1 LTPWWKI
8 AFTAKSDEIF
18 ARRSVMASTR
28 FQRFVLPAFAFKA
41 VVIGGGYATRRELA
55 EYFLPAGPL
64 GGLSGMMLATI
75 FWSVICAVTFQ
86 FAHMTGSLDYRSFF
100 TNLLGRAGVAFELAY
115 YLLVL
120 LALSVFGAAAGE
132 IGHALLGVPVIAG
145 TLALCICITT
155 VAAFGNDAVETLF
168 KYVSVLLYGTYALF
182 FVLCLH
188 HFAGNIGAAFA
199 QTGPSGGTWAIG
211 GLTYASYNIIGAA
224 VILPVC
230 RHLTSRR
237 DAVVAGLICGPL
249 AMLPA
254 ILFFLCMLAFYPAVG
269 ASSLPSDLLLRRLD
283 LPTFRWIFQL
293 MIFAALLESGTG
305 MVHAVNERIA
315 QSWRKCRGSPMP
327 VAARLAIA
335 LVMLVAATE
344 FAGRF
349 GLVMLIAHGYRALA
363 WIIVGIYVL
372 PLMTLGLWRL
382 YRTPATPVLTSA

>member
-1 LTPWWKI
+1 
-8 AFTAKSDEIF
+8 
-18 ARRSVMASTR
+18 MGSTN

-41 VVIGGGYATRRELA
+41 VVIGGGYATGRELA

-64 GGLSGMMLATI
+64 GGLLGMALAAL
-75 FWSVICAVTFQ
+75 FWSIICAVTFQ

-100 TNLLGRAGVAFELAY
+100 AHLLGRAGVAFELAY

-132 IGHALLGVPVIAG
+132 IGHALTGLPMIAG
-145 TLALCICITT
+145 TLALCICITA

-168 KYVSVLLYGTYALF
+168 KYVSILLYGTYALF

-199 QTGPSGGTWAIG
+199 QTPPSGGTWATG

-237 DAVVAGLICGPL
+237 DAAIAGLICGPL
-249 AMLPA
+249 AILPA
-254 ILFFLCMLAFYPAVG
+254 MLFFLCMLAFYPAVG
-269 ASSLPSDLLLRRLD
+269 AESLPSDFLLQRLD
-283 LPTFRWIFQL
+283 MPSFRWMFQL

-305 MVHAVNERIA
+305 MVHAVNERVA
-315 QSWRKCRGSPMP
+315 HSWRDWRSTPMP
-327 VAARLAIA
+327 GAARLAAA
-335 LVMLVAATE
+335 LLMLVIATE

-349 GLVMLIAHGYRALA
+349 GLVTLIAHGYRALA
-363 WIIVGIYVL
+363 WMILGVYVL
-372 PLMTLGLWRL
+372 PLMTLGLWRV
-382 YRTPATPVLTSA
+382 YRTPARPALTSA